1 LTRGKTKTE
10 VLTNASKKSLLKI
23 PYFVLTISLIVT
35 MSVTFFYYSSAKTI
49 DAQRFESRANKIKS
63 EIENRIDTYIALL
76 RAGRGFFYASE
87 GVNKEEFARFVG
99 NFDLRGQYPGVLAIG
114 FSKVFTA
121 DEKNT
126 LIKKDEKLNIPALT
140 LKPKNPRDQHQAI
153 IYIEPFDDRNKVALG
168 FDMSSEPIRRQALE
182 TARDSGRFV
191 TSGKVVLV
199 QERGTNELQAGFLIY
214 LPVYKSKNIPETVEE
229 RRQQIDGFI
238 YSPFRAGDFVK
249 DLIKEGEIDEV
260 SFRIYDYE
268 LNEDS
273 LLAVG
278 NEELG
283 VKDSVLKGE
292 NEVEFGSRKWVI
304 TYTPTEKFRAQSLV
318 WWTPI
323 IFFLGIAISVVL
335 FFLSLS
341 QSRINRRMVKTAQDL
356 AVSGAMVQTLLES
369 EKEARQKAEQAT
381 RVKDEFLATVSHELR
396 TPLNAISGWINIL
409 NLRSAD
415 DELRKKAI
423 VSINR
428 NLHAQANLVEQILI
442 FSDNSALF
450 DLQKRRK
457 FSVADLL
464 TEYLGFLEEKISK
477 KNLKLVRNLSEVE
490 IIGDREKIKLAIGC
504 ILENAVK
511 FTPNGG
517 TITVDLH
524 SKNNKCLLEITDNGE
539 GISQEMLPHIF
550 ETFSQ
555 SDTSTVRK
563 HSGLGLGLAIARK
576 IIESHSGTISVES
589 QGLQQGSKFTIILPS

>member
-126 LIKKDEKLNIPALT
+126 LIKKDENLNIPALT
-140 LKPKNPRDQHQAI
+140 LKPKNPRDQYQAI

-381 RVKDEFLATVSHELR
+381 KVKDEFLATVSHELR

-576 IIESHSGTISVES
+576 IIESHSGTITVES
-589 QGLQQGSKFTIILPS
+589 QGLQQGSKFTIILPE